1 MVRKRVIR
9 RKDIVIAAC
18 LGLIAVAAAVA
29 VRIEVLGPARARS
42 AKAKQELDEAK
53 QAVHHKDKR
62 ERELHRL
69 EKESAELRAQL
80 AEFDKRMPDRR
91 RRLALTAE
99 LAGLAKATGL
109 QLRQIRL
116 GEPVAVGRG
125 IEAFPYELEV
135 EGSYHDVARF
145 MARIESH
152 QVFLRI
158 IRTSLAHSGEQ
169 AIVANLVAYVYGTS
183 DAPQGE
189 AGDDGPGE
197 ARGA

>member
-1 MVRKRVIR
+1 MARKRVIR
-9 RKDIVIAAC
+9 RKDIVIAVC

-29 VRIEVLGPARARS
+29 VRIELLGPARARS
-42 AKAKQELDEAK
+42 AKAKQELDKAK
-53 QAVHHKDKR
+53 QAVHDKDER
-62 ERELHRL
+62 ERELLRL
-69 EKESAELRAQL
+69 EKENAALRAQL
-80 AEFDKRMPDRR
+80 AEFDKRLPSQR
-91 RRLALTAE
+91 RRLALLAE
-99 LAGLAKATGL
+99 FAGLAKAKGL
-109 QLRQIRL
+109 QIRQARL

-152 QVFLRI
+152 QTFLRI
-158 IRTSLAHSGEQ
+158 IRTNLAHSGEH
-169 AIVANLVAYVYGTS
+169 AIVANLVAYVYGTG

-189 AGDDGPGE
+189 AGDEGAGE

>member
-1 MVRKRVIR
+1 MPRNRVIR

-18 LGLIAVAAAVA
+18 LGLIAVAGAVA
-29 VRIEVLGPARARS
+29 VRIEVLGPARTRS

-53 QAVHHKDKR
+53 EAVYRKDKQ
-62 ERELHRL
+62 ERELLRL
-69 EKESAELRAQL
+69 EKDNAELRAQL
-80 AEFDKRMPDRR
+80 AEFDKRLPGKHQ
-91 RRLALTAE
+91 RLTLLAE
-99 LAGLAKATGL
+99 LARLAKAKGL
-109 QLRQIRL
+109 QIRQARL

-145 MARIESH
+145 IARVESH
-152 QVFLRI
+152 QMFLRI
-158 IRTSLAHSGEQ
+158 IRTSLVHSGEQ
-169 AIVANLVAYVYGTS
+169 AIIANLVAYVYGTG

-189 AGDDGPGE
+189 AGDEGAGE